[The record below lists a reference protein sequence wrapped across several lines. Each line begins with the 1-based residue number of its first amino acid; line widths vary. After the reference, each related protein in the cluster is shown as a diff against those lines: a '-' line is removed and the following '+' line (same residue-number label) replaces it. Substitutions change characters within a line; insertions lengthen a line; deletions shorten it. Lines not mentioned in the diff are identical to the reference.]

1 MLIRRA
7 PRFTASEITDPKL
20 YLSRRELISGAVAA
34 LVMAPSPGQWLR
46 RPRSRRCPRPGTAR

>member
-20 YLSRRELISGAVAA
+20 YLSRRELISGAAAA
-34 LVMAPSPGQWLR
+34 LVLSPG
-46 RPRSRRCPRPGTAR
+46 PGTGRHASHACAPAPRGDP